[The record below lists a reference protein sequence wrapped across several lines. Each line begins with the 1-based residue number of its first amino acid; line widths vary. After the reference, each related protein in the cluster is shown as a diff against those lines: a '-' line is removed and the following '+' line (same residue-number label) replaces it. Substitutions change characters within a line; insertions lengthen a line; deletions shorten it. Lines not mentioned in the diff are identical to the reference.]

1 MTLLKLKFRKKSY
14 SYVLHTLHKWNR
26 TWTDFDYKLEE
37 NLTSYWINFA
47 KSGDPNGVGLP
58 IWNTY
63 DKQSGNILLIGDK
76 TETTPALFK
85 KEFDYLDKF
94 NSKSK

>member
-1 MTLLKLKFRKKSY
+1 M
-14 SYVLHTLHKWNR
+14 LHTLHKWNR

-37 NLTSYWINFA
+37 NLTNYWVNFA
-47 KSGDPNGVGLP
+47 KTGNPNGDGLAE
-58 IWNTY
+58 WKTY

-76 TETTPALFK
+76 TESRPALYK
-85 KEFDYLDKF
+85 KEFDFLDKF